1 MRLVIDGRDHGPER
15 VLDLCLNGRYFHSD
29 EAKARD
35 LDSVGAM
42 GRRLTRQQRNAM
54 LVAGV
59 NYASVLEWAVLTARR
74 EGLLHC

>member
-1 MRLVIDGRDHGPER
+1 MTRL
-15 VLDLCLNGRYFHSD
+15 D

-59 NYASVLEWAVLTARR
+59 NYASALEWAVLTARR